1 MRYRRMLAL
10 CAAVPAVAAGCG
22 SAPNEAAPPTS
33 ASATSAAPQPVDL
46 GTLPTLEQTRK
57 DLRSATDAI
66 IKEAKKI
73 EPGLRWRDLD
83 VESATSCDPPF
94 DTTAGRAVYLPNR
107 VGDGAPL
114 SDKQWAKI
122 EGAARAAAGKIGAK
136 GFEAVRAAP
145 GDHDVWLLGPA
156 RMSIKLAYQRNLV
169 ISAYTGC
176 RLEGEK
182 KPGR

>member
-1 MRYRRMLAL
+1 MLAL
-10 CAAVPAVAAGCG
+10 CAAVPAVATGCG
-22 SAPNEAAPPTS
+22 SAPNEPAPPTQT
-33 ASATSAAPQPVDL
+33 SATPQPL
-46 GTLPTLEQTRK
+46 SLESLPTLAQTRR
-57 DLRSATDAI
+57 DLKLATDEI
-66 IKEAKKI
+66 IKAAKRI
-73 EPGLRWRDLD
+73 APGLRWRELD

-94 DTTAGRAVYLPNR
+94 EDSPGRAVYLPNR

-114 SDKQWAKI
+114 SEKQWAKI

-156 RMSIKLAYQRNLV
+156 RMSIKLAYQRSLV

-182 KPGR
+182 EKKPGR

>member
-1 MRYRRMLAL
+1 MLAL
-10 CAAVPAVAAGCG
+10 CAAVPAVATGCG
-22 SAPNEAAPPTS
+22 SAADEAAPPS
-33 ASATSAAPQPVDL
+33 SPSSTSAAPQPLDL
-46 GTLPTLEQTRK
+46 ATLPTLEQTRK
-57 DLRSATDAI
+57 DLKSATDAI

-73 EPGLRWRDLD
+73 APGLRWRDLD

-94 DTTAGRAVYLPNR
+94 EDSPGRAVYLPNR
-107 VGDGAPL
+107 VGDGAVV
-114 SDKQWAKI
+114 SEKQWAKI

-136 GFEAVRAAP
+136 GFEAVKAAP

>member
-22 SAPNEAAPPTS
+22 PAPNEPAPASPI
-33 ASATSAAPQPVDL
+33 SATPQPL
-46 GTLPTLEQTRK
+46 SLESLPTLAQTRR
-57 DLRSATDAI
+57 DLKLATDEI
-66 IKEAKKI
+66 IKAAQRI
-73 EPGLRWRDLD
+73 APGLRWRDLD

-94 DTTAGRAVYLPNR
+94 DTTSGRAVYLPNR

-114 SDKQWAKI
+114 SEKQWAKI

-176 RLEGEK
+176 RLEGET

>member
-10 CAAVPAVAAGCG
+10 WAAVPAMAAGCSPAEQG
-22 SAPNEAAPPTS
+22 AAPPSPTPES
-33 ASATSAAPQPVDL
+33 VDL
-46 GTLPTLEQTRK
+46 GSLPTLEETKR
-57 DLRSATDAI
+57 DLKSATDEI
-66 IKEAKKI
+66 ITAAKKI
-73 EPGLRWRDLD
+73 APGLRWRDLD

-94 DTTAGRAVYLPNR
+94 DNTPGRAVYLPNR

-122 EGAARAAAGKIGAK
+122 EGVARAAAGKIGAK
-136 GFEAVRAAP
+136 GFEAVKAAP

-156 RMSIKLAYQRNLV
+156 RMSIKLAYQRHLV
-169 ISAYTGC
+169 ISVYTGC

-182 KPGR
+182 KAGR